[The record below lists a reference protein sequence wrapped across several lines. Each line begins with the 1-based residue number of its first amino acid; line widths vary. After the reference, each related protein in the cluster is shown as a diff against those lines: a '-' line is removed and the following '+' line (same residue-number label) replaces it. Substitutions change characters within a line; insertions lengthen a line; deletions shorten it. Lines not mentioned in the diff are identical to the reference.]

1 MLILASISKSNI
13 KVSRIVCL
21 LNLLFVLLF
30 LVPLLYKIL
39 VLEVGLKC
47 LNSLSHDESKFRLFI
62 EGYSNLAGNMS
73 DIQSASLCSLRAQQI
88 NCWLH
93 YFHYAVSYYTASV
106 L

>member
-1 MLILASISKSNI
+1 MLILASMSKSDI
-13 KVSRIVCL
+13 KVSCIVCL
-21 LNLLFVLLF
+21 LNLLFILLF

-39 VLEVGLKC
+39 VLDVGLKC
-47 LNSLSHDESKFRLFI
+47 LNCLSHDETKFRLFI
-62 EGYSNLAGNMS
+62 EGYSNLAENMS

-93 YFHYAVSYYTASV
+93 YAVSYYTASV